1 MCKKSLVLISNVE
14 INCFTAF
21 FGKQRSSGGLD
32 VSLAFRYFGDR
43 TNAVIETAYKYNTQ
57 TAQIQYKYRTNADF
71 CRKRIQHGYILSMWI
86 SLAFWDGGQRTNTV
100 IGWYGKIFIS
110 PILLLLEPA
119 YKYNTK
125 TEQIQYKYRRNT
137 IQAKNKCRDWVV
149 WRDFH

>member
-1 MCKKSLVLISNVE
+1 MCKKCLVLISNVE

-43 TNAVIETAYKYNTQ
+43 TNAVIETAYKYNTR
-57 TAQIQYKYRTNADF
+57 TAQIQYKYRTNTDF
-71 CRKRIQHGYILSMWI
+71 CRKRIQHRYILSM
-86 SLAFWDGGQRTNTV
+86 WDGGQRTNTV

-110 PILLLLEPA
+110 PILPLLEPA
-119 YKYNTK
+119 YKYNAK

-137 IQAKNKCRDWVV
+137 IQTHTSLN
-149 WRDFH
+149 HPSE